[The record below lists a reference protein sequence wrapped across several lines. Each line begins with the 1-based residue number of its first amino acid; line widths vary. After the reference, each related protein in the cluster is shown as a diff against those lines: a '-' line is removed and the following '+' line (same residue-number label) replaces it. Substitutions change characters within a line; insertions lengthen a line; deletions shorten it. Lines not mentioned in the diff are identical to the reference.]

1 MPPITR
7 PAREPRA
14 KTEKGLVNACLKTVP
29 RPRQGRCRPSKLRKP
44 HWRWARAWQGWL
56 AARGLFLPR
65 PRQRLRHT
73 FRAQLCDGPHQ
84 RRPHQARQRL
94 CALGGFDQA
103 PGRRLSRSCR
113 LAFSRSCYPC
123 HRFRAAAAISGR
135 RRPFRDRIRLSDRLH
150 PAFAPQS
157 KARRLDLR
165 RRCQAG
171 SRKPGRPADQGLR
184 AHFNGP
190 RGRAVRHFALAAH
203 EVLFGCRRHG
213 PHASQRRAR
222 YLFALRA
229 YRPSGTLER
238 AALPHVSRRLAFR
251 PGALGGR
258 HPEDRPEL
266 YRKRS
271 HRGFPGRILSLH
283 PCPSRKLGHPLPV
296 FLALHPD
303 GCA

>member
-1 MPPITR
+1 MLALKQFR
-7 PAREPRA
+7 DRA
-14 KTEKGLVNACLKTVP
+14 KGVADLLNYASLIGDGLVLGKD
-29 RPRQGRCRPSKLRKP
+29 GSL
-44 HWRWARAWQGWL
+44 L
-56 AARGLFLPR
+56 AGFFYRGPDSASASAV
-65 PRQRLRHT
+65 
-73 FRAQLCDGPHQ
+73 RAQLCDGPHQ
-84 RRPHQARQRL
+84 CRPHQARQRL
-94 CALGGFDQA
+94 CALGG
-103 PGRRLSRSCR
+103 CR
-113 LAFSRSCYPC
+113 AGFP
-123 HRFRAAAAISGR
+123 AAAYPGAAASHFPDPVTLAIDSER
-135 RRPFRDRIRLSDRLH
+135 RRQFLAEGAH
-150 PAFAPQS
+150 FETEYAFLIAYTPP
-157 KARRLDLR
+157 LR
-165 RRCQAG
+165 RNQKLADLIYDDDA
-171 SRKPGRPADQGLR
+171 KPEAESPGDRQIKVFER
-184 AHFNGP
+184 IFIGP
-190 RGRAVRHFALAAH
+190 RRRAVRHFALAAH

-258 HPEDRPEL
+258 HPEDRGEFHSCH
-266 YRKRS
+266 R